1 MAKRDGA
8 PALPTQGDFMARETS
23 FFVQSFI
30 AGRGGNLKADAP
42 IA

>member
-1 MAKRDGA
+1 
-8 PALPTQGDFMARETS
+8 MARETS

-42 IA
+42 ITCKTATGAVRTADGWH